1 MYPLLRS
8 LDPHHARIGYVG
20 ALATVATRGL
30 DSVASLAARFQD
42 LLFEKI
48 YADDPRLEVFLG
60 RVDPARR
67 EQLRHMKAR
76 SPEEDPS
83 AILADPSPRARW
95 FYVSELWLYDARMP
109 SSLGF
114 LKRDQVERTID
125 LARWI
130 GVLLPTLELSE
141 VGFLLQRL
149 LGEAAAGARDA
160 APFNLLDPQA
170 RSCLPILYL
179 RQLLLAEMLFPFLVS
194 ELVERDTSQKVLAT
208 RGPDGLLRASVDAM
222 LAAIGEPTDP
232 ADILEARDVSKFRSS
247 IEGSLSTEENYLRPR
262 MEMLVDLGLVGRKS
276 ASGGRLADFMWTVT
290 DTTKRLAHEWRP
302 LAAVP
307 NKIPEYADQRFFGS
321 MAAVL
326 ATDHRSAT
334 TDEERLLWFARAF
347 RIIGRDF
354 GFTPGR
360 ALALL
365 ACLLAWEARTV
376 IEIGEIFATVYGAAK
391 SEWARFLHFSGGS
404 RFDQEFLIRLDDDE
418 AVPAL
423 EQALARRRSAV

>member
-1 MYPLLRS
+1 MYPILRS

-30 DSVASLAARFQD
+30 DSVAGLAARFQD

-48 YADDPRLEVFLG
+48 YADDPRLEAFLS
-60 RVDPARR
+60 RVDPTRR

-83 AILADPSPRARW
+83 AILAGPSPRARW
-95 FYVSELWLYDARMP
+95 FYVSELWLQDARMP

-130 GVLLPTLELSE
+130 GILLPTLELSE

-149 LGEAAAGARDA
+149 LGETAAGAQDG

-170 RSCLPILYL
+170 RPCLPLLYI

-194 ELVERDTSQKVLAT
+194 QLVERDTSGKVLAT
-208 RGPDGLLRASVDAM
+208 RGEDGLLRASVDRM

-232 ADILEARDVSKFRSS
+232 ADMLEVRDVSKFRSS

-262 MEMLVDLGLVGRKS
+262 MEILVDLRVVGRKGT
-276 ASGGRLADFMWTVT
+276 GGRLDFMWAVT
-290 DTTKRLAHEWRP
+290 ETTRRLADEWRP
-302 LAAVP
+302 LASAP
-307 NKIPEYADQRFFGS
+307 NKVPEYADQRFFRS
-321 MAAVL
+321 MAEVF
-326 ATDHRSAT
+326 ATDHRSASS
-334 TDEERLLWFARAF
+334 DEERLLWFARAF
-347 RIIGRDF
+347 RVIGRDF

-365 ACLLAWEARTV
+365 ACLLAWEAGTV
-376 IEIGEIFATVYGAAK
+376 IEIGDIFAAVYAAAK

-404 RFDQEFLIRLDDDE
+404 RFDQEFLIRLDDE

-423 EQALARRRSAV
+423 ERAVARSGSAA